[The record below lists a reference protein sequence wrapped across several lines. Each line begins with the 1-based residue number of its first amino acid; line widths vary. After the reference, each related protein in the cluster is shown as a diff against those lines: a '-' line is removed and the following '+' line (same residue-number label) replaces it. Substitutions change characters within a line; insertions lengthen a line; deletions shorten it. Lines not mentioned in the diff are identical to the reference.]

1 MIKDFIHEITSAEA
15 HFSKLNPQT
24 LHITVSGKASSSSHS
39 KPRLVRRIYVAFP
52 NDGIQEYDFFIDVP
66 DGPVIEEFKIL
77 TATHSW
83 VGFTQDLKAI
93 KVISKTNKVVVKVQ
107 LPLTEQ
113 SGH

>member
-15 HFSKLNPQT
+15 HFSTLNPQA
-24 LHITVSGKASSSSHS
+24 LHITASAKASSSSHS

-66 DGPVIEEFKIL
+66 DGPIIEEFKTH

-83 VGFTQDLKAI
+83 IGFTPELKGI

-107 LPLTEQ
+107 LLLTEQ